1 MMVKY
6 TRYPIQI
13 HNVIDVKFTDGRN
26 VISILLYSHY
36 LLIVFIFQLNAL
48 NAALILGT
56 RLVLPIITCLI
67 FCNDI

>member
-36 LLIVFIFQLNAL
+36 LLIVFIFQLNAKRSI
-48 NAALILGT
+48 NT
-56 RLVLPIITCLI
+56 RNQISTTYYNMSNFLQ
-67 FCNDI
+67 